1 MNERKIVAAAVRS
14 RPSWELIKTH
24 LDFRTELSPESSL
37 LINLCSD
44 YYSKDTAAPSVD
56 LEILKARVEREVQSN
71 KLAKVLV
78 TILDDLPDVSSAN
91 LSEEIVSRKRHALG
105 LALGSKL
112 AAGKHGEEVDA
123 LIRTYQEM
131 LGTPLEGVSDSE
143 SLAITGVSVERL
155 LNTALNPAHLIKV
168 FPKALNERLDG
179 GVLGGHH
186 LLIFAP
192 TEMGK
197 TLLAINMVAGFLWQK
212 LRVLYIGN
220 EDPAEDIL
228 LRLGTRLTGLNKY
241 QIRDEPK
248 RAQEIINARAGD
260 LFTIAPLAPGTFT
273 EIEAL
278 VRKYDPKVLVIDQL
292 RNIDVKSD
300 GRTQALEK
308 AATEARNL
316 AKRYGL
322 VVVSIAQAGDSA
334 SGKRVLNRG
343 DVDSSNV
350 GIPGQMDVMVGFG
363 ATEED
368 ERNNI
373 RWLSFPKNKR
383 GGGHEPIQVFI
394 DPSLSKVLE
403 SNG

>member
-1 MNERKIVAAAVRS
+1 MNERKIIAAILKS
-14 RPSWELIKTH
+14 RQAWQTIKDN
-24 LDFRTELSPESSL
+24 LTEKEISPESIL
-37 LINLCSD
+37 LLNLCSN
-44 YYSKDTAAPSVD
+44 YYSADTSAQSVD
-56 LEILKARVEREVQSN
+56 SEILKGRVERGVQSN
-71 KLAKVLV
+71 KLVKVLHKL
-78 TILDDLPDVSSAN
+78 LDELPDVSSVNVA
-91 LSEEIVSRKRHALG
+91 EEVIALKRHALG
-105 LALGSKL
+105 SALGSKL
-112 AAGKHGEEVDA
+112 LAGKHGEEVDA

-131 LGTPLEGVSDSE
+131 LGTTLDGGEGGAE
-143 SLAITGVSVERL
+143 SLAITGVSVDRL
-155 LNTALNPAHLIKV
+155 LKTALNPAHLIRV
-168 FPKALNERLDG
+168 FPKALNDRLDG

-241 QIRDEPK
+241 EIRENPGK
-248 RAQEIINARAGD
+248 AQDLIDSRAGD
-260 LFTIAPLAPGTFT
+260 LFTIAPLAPGTFP

-278 VRKYDPKVLVIDQL
+278 VRKYNPQVLVLDQL

-316 AKRYGL
+316 AKRYGI
-322 VVVSIAQAGDSA
+322 VVVSVTQAGDSA
-334 SGKRVLNRG
+334 SGRRVLDRG

-350 GIPGQMDVMVGFG
+350 GIPGQVDVMIGFG

-403 SNG
+403 AA

>member
-1 MNERKIVAAAVRS
+1 MNEKKIVAAAIKS
-14 RPSWELIKTH
+14 RDAWQTIKTN

-37 LINLCSD
+37 LINLCSE
-44 YYSKDTAAPSVD
+44 YYSTDTQTPSVD
-56 LEILKARVEREVQSN
+56 LEILKNRVEREVTSN
-71 KLAKVLV
+71 KLVKVLH
-78 TILDDLPDVSSAN
+78 TLLDNLPDVSSVNIAQ
-91 LSEEIVSRKRHALG
+91 EVVSAKRHALG

-131 LGTPLEGVSDSE
+131 LGSSLGGGSE
-143 SLAITGVSVERL
+143 TEVNAITGVSVERL
-155 LNTALNPAHLIKV
+155 LTTALNPAHLIRV

-241 QIRDEPK
+241 EIRDNPQ
-248 RAQEIINARAGD
+248 RAQELINSRAGD

-273 EIEAL
+273 EIEGL
-278 VRKYDPKVLVIDQL
+278 VRKYNPQVLVLDQL

-316 AKRYGL
+316 AKRYGI
-322 VVVSIAQAGDSA
+322 VVVSVTQAGDSA
-334 SGKRVLNRG
+334 SGRRVLDRG

-350 GIPGQMDVMVGFG
+350 GIPGQVDVMIGFG

-394 DPSLSKVLE
+394 DPALSKVLE
-403 SNG
+403 AA